1 MISEGHRQLAER
13 CVRLAKECSQPKVA
27 AYLMTLA
34 ASYVEMAELAVG
46 ARQPG
51 AVRKEVIPR
60 IPNCAE
66 DTAVLRRERVSQ
78 LLGEVGGRQ
87 NYGMPCITDVRA

>member
-1 MISEGHRQLAER
+1 MISEDHRQLAER

-46 ARQPG
+46 TRQPS
-51 AVRKEVIPR
+51 AMKQRAIKLIKTDEESPQS
-60 IPNCAE
+60 E
-66 DTAVLRRERVSQ
+66 ELRTSSSYH
-78 LLGEVGGRQ
+78 L
-87 NYGMPCITDVRA
+87 